1 MAQELPGI
9 YAEIDVGG
17 EYIRVPD
24 TAYAVSIRQGRKVET
39 GYNIWRRSTSLTAG
53 YRFERA
59 KWFGAPVFGK
69 TPKVEVSLSEAHGHA
84 ENSERF
90 TWNLSPILN
99 IDGTNRAN
107 TLWLAA
113 TWEFEQDV
121 TSYQADVS
129 VRGAKAPG
137 AGTFNPFVGITY
149 RRVQQ
154 YTELYG
160 DWDVS
165 FRKLVTDSKLNS
177 DMYGVFLGGSL
188 QVVSSESWGLNLDP
202 VARVMLA
209 EVDLKV
215 DQDPNQNVGNF
226 NTMSITD
233 DRLQVVPEA
242 SVTMRLWGNPRPSTS
257 IELAVGVSGT
267 WDAPNLH
274 LPERVGDLAH
284 IDGGD
289 YYTAFARVGF
299 SFHF

>member
-1 MAQELPGI
+1 M
-9 YAEIDVGG
+9 
-17 EYIRVPD
+17 
-24 TAYAVSIRQGRKVET
+24 
-39 GYNIWRRSTSLTAG
+39 
-53 YRFERA
+53 
-59 KWFGAPVFGK
+59 
-69 TPKVEVSLSEAHGHA
+69 
-84 ENSERF
+84 
-90 TWNLSPILN
+90 
-99 IDGTNRAN
+99 
-107 TLWLAA
+107 
-113 TWEFEQDV
+113 

-165 FRKLVTDSKLNS
+165 FRKLVTDSKLDS